1 MKPLFQFA
9 ACVTIAHLAPVWSP
23 LVHAQDEC
31 STAMVASEGANP
43 FSTTGA
49 TASADPVGESQC
61 AGTNL
66 DWGAGNKDVWFAWTA
81 PANGRLTLDTCGT
94 GGFDTSMLV
103 YAGPCGA
110 LAQIACN
117 GDSAAEA
124 GCQTGASRIARI
136 SVASG
141 VTYLVRIGGRA
152 GAAGTG
158 ELQLD
163 FEAVPD
169 GALDARYPLLLA
181 VQDTE
186 TQFGDSS
193 SGLIDSANGS
203 ELDVAYATIR
213 DGALHIFLG
222 GNLESNF
229 NKLDLFIDAVPG
241 GQQQLR
247 GNNADVDFNG
257 LNRMGDDPA
266 TAEVEGLRF
275 DDGFT
280 ADHYMSVT
288 CGGQPFAWYMNYA
301 SLPTEGG
308 GSGGYVGSGEAGAAG
323 GRIFDSGFGFG
334 LNNSN
339 VEGVV
344 GGFGVGSGLG
354 VTTGLEFRI
363 PLEALIGYTGGTLR
377 ICAFIN
383 GGGHDYASNQF
394 LAGLGGRPNL
404 AEPRL
409 IDLSSIPGNQYFV
422 FDPACE
428 PDADGDGTP
437 DCVDG
442 CPNDPAKTAPG
453 ACGCGVADTD
463 TDSDGTPDCYDGC
476 PNDPAKTAPGACGCG
491 VADTD
496 SDNDGTPDCI
506 DGCPNDPAKTAAGAC
521 GCGVADTD
529 TDNDGTP
536 DCNDGCPND
545 PAKTAAGACG
555 CGVADTDTDND
566 GVPDCN
572 DNCDTVANPNQLDC
586 NANGIGDACEIAS
599 GALADCDADGIPNIC
614 EGAQLVALES
624 GLLAPFGSGT
634 PVGYEFTALE
644 PVFVVAPRLTIEATS
659 DLNSSSEFIAVTL
672 DGGAPTYIFV
682 ADGSDCPATP
692 DVWSRTFTA
701 AEFSALVADGALRV
715 DLVASGTVSTTQCTE
730 GGVRIRLTYEA
741 LPTTSDCNDNGI
753 LDTCEVGTGAVTD
766 CNDDD
771 IPDTCQI
778 LAGTWAD
785 CDGDGVLDACEL
797 LAGTAEDCD
806 RDGVLDA
813 CAIAAGEPDC
823 NANGTPDRC
832 EGGESAA
839 SLGSVGFAYNRF
851 DAPLV
856 KIAAGVAHY
865 TGLDANGNVVS
876 WGYDY
881 GVTRVPQG
889 LRNATRIA
897 AGSFFSAAVDASG
910 RVYCWGYDAT
920 PAMANLLAVP
930 ADLPPA
936 IDVAVSRNA
945 YSGWSAIWIP
955 TAPPVPAHAMALL
968 ENGGIV
974 CWGSNSHGQ
983 CSVPAGLSNA
993 VGIAAGGQFSLALC
1007 SNGSIAA
1014 WGFSISGATNPPS
1027 NAGSVAAIAAG
1038 DRHALGLRTDGT
1050 VFGWGSG
1057 QFVPPN
1063 LSNVVKIAVG
1073 ATHSVALKADGSI
1086 AAWGSGEGQL
1096 ANNSAG
1102 PYVDIDAG
1110 DRFTVGVKPD
1120 GRTTTWGTDYLYT
1133 FREPVAPT
1141 SIRQLAVGSD
1151 TSTNNMAGSHF
1162 VALRDD
1168 GTVACWGSNRLGE
1181 SDVPAGLADVV
1192 EVAASGGGS
1201 ASSSYSGGHS
1211 MALTRS
1217 GQVICWGRNTNG
1229 QCNVPP
1235 GLKPVIAI
1243 ATSATTNN
1251 YSVPPT
1257 HCLALQI
1264 DGRVAAWGSNTSG
1277 QCNVPVDLGG
1287 ARAIAA
1293 GEGFSIAAR
1302 TDGTVRAWGNLGAPS
1317 LTNVR
1322 RVAAGYRHGVALR
1335 GDGTVA
1341 TWGASPPPVGLT
1353 DVRAIAAGY
1362 NVSYALRENGT
1373 IVRWGTSPEVPPAVS
1388 ATTIARLT
1396 SCRSISAS
1404 GIQFAVIRAADTDCD
1419 GNGVLDS
1426 CEIAAGTF
1434 ADCNGNGLIDA
1445 CEIVAGDVLDCN
1457 ANAVPD
1463 TCDIVANPALDC
1475 DGNGRIDACDVT
1487 SNPARDC
1494 NGNGVLDSC
1503 ELASGS
1509 APDCDANGRVDT
1521 CDITTNPTRDCDANG
1536 LLDSCEIAAGAV
1548 VDCNGNGR
1556 IDACDTATGSLT
1568 AWGSNGSFVAAIPRE
1583 TEPIIAMDAGFS
1595 ILIMQRPDGTLFGRG
1610 VDSTGTLNI
1619 PTSLGPVS
1627 SFSTWNSHVAAVDL
1641 AGTLHCWGDNSSGQC
1656 NVPNDLGRAI
1666 KVSTGWDFTLA
1677 LLADGTLRGWG
1688 NNNVGQL
1695 NVPTG
1700 LAGITSIA
1708 CGSQHAVAVY
1718 GGGLVRAWG
1727 SNQYG
1732 QVGAACAL
1740 TGATRVAAGEAHN
1753 VALRND
1759 GSVVCWGAGFSNSY
1773 WPQFGQSLVPPTLG
1787 PCVDVDA
1794 GYFTSVALQSN
1805 GTVVRWGKPTTT
1817 ALNPPQALSTVQLI
1831 AAANDAFVAYRT
1843 PTYDCNDNDV
1853 IDSCESGESG
1863 TSIVDCN
1870 ANTIPD
1876 DCEISSGFVSD
1887 LDQNGIP
1894 DNCGDLVV
1902 GGSGYA
1908 TISEAIAAAPD
1919 GAIITVRGGL
1929 HAPFAISG
1937 RSITLRA
1944 ANGAT
1949 PEISGSQTARC
1960 ATIDGNSS
1968 HHVVIDGFQFLSG
1981 AADIGAGIFA
1991 SGVKLDLL
1999 RCAFGGNVATVEG
2012 GAIATSGVELTCA
2025 NCVFSS
2031 NSAAAGGMLAAR
2043 DGGLV
2048 TYTNGL
2054 TTDGFTTIE
2063 ATAFVLAVP
2072 TTILNSRFEFLGANP
2087 AGTIIAIKP
2096 GGSLAMGDTGF
2107 CRNESQ
2113 NIEGIYDDLGGNWFS
2128 GDCNQDG
2135 TCDHEDIVFL
2145 EAGLVEWSTSAGGNG
2160 HRYFLLETP
2169 MTWNDANWLATR
2181 LGGHLATATSAAEN
2195 AFIQSIAGTRSCWLG
2210 GLQDDYT
2217 EEPNVGWRW
2226 VTDETWDFTAW
2237 YPGEPNDANNGEDR
2251 LMTFAGQWTDI
2262 GYPGQGGQLFPAIIE
2277 FSTTAYL
2284 RVGDCNGNDIHDGCE
2299 LDAGTASDCN
2309 ANGEIDACEIA
2320 AGAADCDADGV
2331 LDACELASGAADC
2344 NANGVLDTCDIAQ
2357 GGDCN
2362 ANGIP
2367 DACDIAGG
2375 ASDCDANGVPDA
2387 CQLASGASTDLD
2399 DNGVID
2405 ECAGETVVGG
2415 SGYAT
2420 IQAAVNALPP
2430 GSTVRVAPGTW
2441 GPVDLS
2447 GFNGALESLTG
2458 AEATII
2464 DGGGAQR
2471 CITYFGTP
2479 AIAASVSGFT
2489 LRGGNSTDG
2498 GAARVDGARLDFLY
2512 CVFADNVASDRGGAI
2527 CTTNTDFMILDCDFR
2542 NNSAARGG
2550 AVFIGASTTSARS
2563 VIDECVFEQN
2573 SATNIGGALRIEGNL
2588 DITRSIFT
2596 QNTAGIAGGGASF
2609 ASDSDVA
2616 MSVSRFCVNAPDNI
2630 DGPFAEGGGNTFS
2643 VDCNDNDICDA
2654 DEIAAD
2660 PTVDCDFD
2668 TAIDACEIAANP
2680 ALDCNDNGVLD
2691 SCDIA
2696 TGTSND
2702 VDANGVPD
2710 ECKPDCNGNDLPD
2723 PYEIAQNPALDC
2735 DTDGV
2740 IDACEIAA
2748 NPALDCDDDGA
2759 LDVCE
2764 IAANPALDCDADGAL
2779 DACEI
2784 AANPTLDCDLDGAL
2798 DACELTADPTIDCD
2812 ENGRIDSCDVAAG
2825 AEDENEN
2832 DVPDTCEFAL
2842 GDLDL
2847 DGTVGA
2853 ADLSVLL
2860 SFWGF
2865 PNPPVGDL
2873 DGNGVIGGGDLSVL
2887 LSNWGPSPW

>member
-1 MKPLFQFA
+1 MKCARLVVSSHANLCRTFNETPTMKPLFQFA

-23 LVHAQDEC
+23 LAHAQDEC
-31 STAMVASEGANP
+31 STATVASEGGNF
-43 FSTTGA
+43 FSTSSA
-49 TASADPVGESQC
+49 TTSPEPVDESQC
-61 AGTNL
+61 AGTYL
-66 DWGAGNKDVWFAWTA
+66 DWGSANKDIWFTWTA
-81 PANGRLTLDTCGT
+81 PANGRLSLDTCFAGS
-94 GGFDTSMLV
+94 FDTSMVV
-103 YAGPCGA
+103 YTGSCGA
-110 LAQIACN
+110 LTQIACN
-117 GDSAAEA
+117 GDGVGLPS
-124 GCQTGASRIARI
+124 CQTGASRIARL

-213 DGALHIFLG
+213 DGALHILLG

-247 GNNADVDFNG
+247 GNNVDVDFNG
-257 LNRMGDDPA
+257 LNRMGDDLG
-266 TAEVEGLRF
+266 TTEVEGLRF

-422 FDPACE
+422 FDPAC
-428 PDADGDGTP
+428 
-437 DCVDG
+437 
-442 CPNDPAKTAPG
+442 
-453 ACGCGVADTD
+453 D
-463 TDSDGTPDCYDGC
+463 TDSDNDGTPDCYDGC
-476 PNDPAKTAPGACGCG
+476 PNDPAKIEPGACGCGVADTDSDNDGMPDCNDGCPSDPAKIAPGACGCG

-506 DGCPNDPAKTAAGAC
+506 DGCPNDPAKIAPGAC
-521 GCGVADTD
+521 GCGAADTD
-529 TDNDGTP
+529 TDGD
-536 DCNDGCPND
+536 
-545 PAKTAAGACG
+545 
-555 CGVADTDTDND
+555 GVA
-566 GVPDCN
+566 DCN
-572 DNCDTVANPNQLDC
+572 DNCDTIANPNQLDC
-586 NANGIGDACEIAS
+586 NANGVGDACEIAS

-701 AEFSALVADGALRV
+701 AEFSTLVADGALRV
-715 DLVASGTVSTTQCTE
+715 DLVASGTVSATQCTE

-741 LPTTSDCNDNGI
+741 LPTTSDCNGNGI
-753 LDTCEVGTGAVTD
+753 LDTCEAATGAVAD

-832 EGGESAA
+832 EGGETVTGA
-839 SLGSVGFAYNRF
+839 GSTTCSFTR
-851 DAPLV
+851 APGKPV
-856 KIAAGVAHY
+856 KIAFSDLEVLTIDEAGRTARWGYSTWGPTNQRSSTPFTKAVINSQTAAGIDTY
-865 TGLDANGNVVS
+865 GRVFS
-876 WGYDY
+876 WG
-881 GVTRVPQG
+881 
-889 LRNATRIA
+889 IA
-897 AGSFFSAAVDASG
+897 PDGMPMRFVDIGPAV
-910 RVYCWGYDAT
+910 
-920 PAMANLLAVP
+920 
-930 ADLPPA
+930 
-936 IDVAVSRNA
+936 DVAVSRQWYGSSNSHTLVALANGSVYAWGSNQHGQAGVPPFINNAARVAAGELHSLALLRDGGIVGWGWNQNGQTTVPDGLGQAIAISCGLNHSLAILSNGTVRAWGLGTTGQTNVPPDLVDVKKVVGGSTFSIALRGNGTVVGWGQGTGSVVPSNLTDVVDIDCGAQSTIALKVDGSLVQWGIDYFGVPMVAPMPGESIQRISVAA
-945 YSGWSAIWIP
+945 YSGG
-955 TAPPVPAHAMALL
+955 
-968 ENGGIV
+968 N
-974 CWGSNSHGQ
+974 N
-983 CSVPAGLSNA
+983 
-993 VGIAAGGQFSLALC
+993 LALM
-1007 SNGSIAA
+1007 
-1014 WGFSISGATNPPS
+1014 
-1027 NAGSVAAIAAG
+1027 
-1038 DRHALGLRTDGT
+1038 
-1050 VFGWGSG
+1050 
-1057 QFVPPN
+1057 
-1063 LSNVVKIAVG
+1063 
-1073 ATHSVALKADGSI
+1073 HSVAVLTSGGV
-1086 AAWGSGEGQL
+1086 AAWGSNRGGQATVPPGL
-1096 ANNSAG
+1096 TDVIDVAAG
-1102 PYVDIDAG
+1102 
-1110 DRFTVGVKPD
+1110 
-1120 GRTTTWGTDYLYT
+1120 
-1133 FREPVAPT
+1133 APT
-1141 SIRQLAVGSD
+1141 GS
-1151 TSTNNMAGSHF
+1151 NKAGS
-1162 VALRDD
+1162 
-1168 GTVACWGSNRLGE
+1168 
-1181 SDVPAGLADVV
+1181 
-1192 EVAASGGGS
+1192 
-1201 ASSSYSGGHS
+1201 S
-1211 MALTRS
+1211 MALTRD
-1217 GQVICWGRNTNG
+1217 GAVFCWGDNSYGR
-1229 QCNVPP
+1229 CDVPSD
-1235 GLKPVIAI
+1235 LKPVIAI
-1243 ATSATTNN
+1243 ATTQQGSGFGSSVATH
-1251 YSVPPT
+1251 SM
-1257 HCLALQI
+1257 ALQI
-1264 DGRVAAWGSNTSG
+1264 DGRVRCWGANLSG
-1277 QCNVPVDLGG
+1277 QATPPADL
-1287 ARAIAA
+1287 AQVRTIAA
-1293 GEGFSIAAR
+1293 GASFSLASIV
-1302 TDGTVRAWGNLGAPS
+1302 DGTVRGWGTSSSGQTAIPAGLNA
-1317 LTNVR
+1317 VR
-1322 RVAAGYRHGVALR
+1322 RVVAGYRHGAVIRQDGSVASWPASV
-1335 GDGTVA
+1335 GTA
-1341 TWGASPPPVGLT
+1341 PNISDAIE
-1353 DVRAIAAGY
+1353 IAAGY
-1362 NVSYALRENGT
+1362 YFTVVLRANGELVKWGSSSSNPDVTTLRSYGPLR
-1373 IVRWGTSPEVPPAVS
+1373 S
-1388 ATTIARLT
+1388 L
-1396 SCRSISAS
+1396 SAS
-1404 GIQFAVIRAADTDCD
+1404 GNQVAVVSMTDIDCD

-1445 CEIVAGDVLDCN
+1445 CEIVAGNILDCN

-1463 TCDIVANPALDC
+1463 TCDIAANPSLDC
-1475 DGNGRIDACDVT
+1475 DGNGRIDTCDVT

-1503 ELASGS
+1503 ELAAGS
-1509 APDCDANGRVDT
+1509 APDCDGNGLIDA
-1521 CDITTNPTRDCDANG
+1521 CDIAANSTRDCDGNG

-1548 VDCNGNGR
+1548 ADCNGNGR

-1568 AWGSNGSFVAAIPRE
+1568 AWGSNSSFVAAIPRE
-1583 TEPIIAMDAGFS
+1583 TEPIIAMDAGSS
-1595 ILIMQRPDGTLFGRG
+1595 ILLMQRPDGTLFGRG
-1610 VDSTGTLNI
+1610 VDTTGALNI

-1627 SFSTWNSHVAAVDL
+1627 SFSTWGGHVAAVDL
-1641 AGTLHCWGDNSSGQC
+1641 AGAVHCWGSNSSGQC
-1656 NVPNDLGRAI
+1656 NVPSDLGQAV
-1666 KVSTGWDFTLA
+1666 KVGAGNNFTLA
-1677 LLADGTLRGWG
+1677 LLADGTLRAWG
-1688 NNNVGQL
+1688 ANNQGQL
-1695 NVPTG
+1695 NVPTD
-1700 LAGITSIA
+1700 LAGITSVA

-1727 SNQYG
+1727 WSQYG
-1732 QVGAACAL
+1732 QTNIPWGL
-1740 TGATRVAAGEAHN
+1740 TGATKVEAGLGHN
-1753 VALRND
+1753 VALRSD
-1759 GSVVCWGAGFSNSY
+1759 GSVVCWGVGFATTGVLQY
-1773 WPQFGQSLVPPTLG
+1773 GQSLVPPTLG
-1787 PCVDVDA
+1787 PCIDVDA
-1794 GYFTSVALQSN
+1794 GPLTSVALQSN

-1843 PTYDCNDNDV
+1843 PTYDCDDNDV

-1908 TISEAIAAAPD
+1908 TINAAIAAAPD
-1919 GAIITVRGGL
+1919 GAIITVGGGT
-1929 HAPFAISG
+1929 HAPFTISG

-1960 ATIDGNSS
+1960 ATIDGDSS
-1968 HHVVIDGFQFLSG
+1968 HEVVIDGISFVFG

-1999 RCAFGGNVATVEG
+1999 RCSFSGNVATTEG
-2012 GAIATSGVELTCA
+2012 GAIATSGVELTCS
-2025 NCVFSS
+2025 NCAFES
-2031 NSAAAGGMLAAR
+2031 NTAPTAAVLAAR
-2043 DGGLV
+2043 DGGTVSYLESSA
-2048 TYTNGL
+2048 TSNTS
-2054 TTDGFTTIE
+2054 TIE
-2063 ATAFVLAVP
+2063 ATTLLLAVP
-2072 TTILNSRFEFLGANP
+2072 STVLDSRFEFNGSNP

-2107 CRNESQ
+2107 CLNESQ

-2128 GDCNQDG
+2128 GDCDG
-2135 TCDHEDIVFL
+2135 DGVCDHDDIEIVED
-2145 EAGLVEWSTSAGGNG
+2145 AVEWSAATGGNG
-2160 HRYFLLETP
+2160 HRYVLIETP
-2169 MTWNDANWLATR
+2169 MTWDEANALAMR
-2181 LGGHLATATSAAEN
+2181 LGGHLATATSAEEN
-2195 AFIQSIAGTRSCWLG
+2195 AFLQSLAGNRTCWLG
-2210 GLQDDYT
+2210 ALQYS
-2217 EEPNVGWRW
+2217 EANPASGWSW
-2226 VTDETWDFTAW
+2226 VTGEPWSFTAW
-2237 YPGEPNDANNGEDR
+2237 YPGEPNGDLYEEDF
-2251 LMTFAGQWTDI
+2251 LATFAGQWTDFGCPNQC
-2262 GYPGQGGQLFPAIIE
+2262 GYALPAIIE
-2277 FSTTAYL
+2277 FDAASYL
-2284 RVGDCNGNDIHDGCE
+2284 AQSDCNDNEVADGCE
-2299 LDAGTASDCN
+2299 ITQ
-2309 ANGEIDACEIA
+2309 
-2320 AGAADCDADGV
+2320 GAADCDDNGILDECQIAANPTLDCDGNGAI
-2331 LDACELASGAADC
+2331 DYCEIRDGAADC

-2399 DNGVID
+2399 GNGVID
-2405 ECAGETVVGG
+2405 ECAGETIVGG

-2420 IQAAVNALPP
+2420 IQAAVNALPA

-2550 AVFIGASTTSARS
+2550 AVFIGASATSARS

-2588 DITRSIFT
+2588 DITESTFT
-2596 QNTAGIAGGGASF
+2596 ENSAGTTGGGASF
-2609 ASDSDVA
+2609 ATTSDVSIA
-2616 MSVSRFCVNAPDNI
+2616 DSRFCVNAPDNI

-2643 VDCNDNDICDA
+2643 VDCDDDGA
-2654 DEIAAD
+2654 L
-2660 PTVDCDFD
+2660 
-2668 TAIDACEIAANP
+2668 DACEIAANP

-2723 PYEIAQNPALDC
+2723 PYEIAQIPALDC

-2759 LDVCE
+2759 LDACE
-2764 IAANPALDCDADGAL
+2764 IAVNPALDCDADGAL

-2784 AANPTLDCDLDGAL
+2784 AVNPTLDCDLDGAL
-2798 DACELTADPTIDCD
+2798 DACELAAEPTLDCD
-2812 ENGRIDSCDVAAG
+2812 ENGRIDACDVAAG